1 MPIDTALT
9 IRIFLTI
16 AVAFIISFAATPIV
30 KSFAE
35 KVGAMDIPGE
45 ARRVHDHP
53 IPRMGGLAIFLGFLL
68 SVLLFVPLTR
78 PLEGILLGCVIIVAT
93 GAVDD
98 IVSLKAWVKLL
109 LQIAAAALAVYCGVR
124 IEVLGNLNIF
134 SANDYVTLGTWS
146 VPISILWIVGIT
158 NSVNLI
164 DGLDGLAV
172 GVSTISSLTMLVIA
186 LLVADSSVAVV
197 LAALVGACIG
207 FMPYNLNPAKIFMGD
222 TGSLLLGYVLATMSV
237 LGLFK
242 FYALVSFA
250 VPVLAIAVP
259 LFDTIFAFFRRLFH
273 GQSPMHPDRGHFHHR
288 LIDMGLSQKQAV
300 AVLYTISAI
309 LGLAAV
315 VITTS
320 GEIKALI
327 LILGF
332 CLCALVWASVYG
344 KLHHLNIGAAISGES
359 TTLEETEKEAP
370 GPGKQDTGEAAPK
383 APDSGGQNPAGCA
396 NDAQDNKQPETGSS
410 DAGNHTEEKE

>member
-1 MPIDTALT
+1 MPIDTELT
-9 IRIFLTI
+9 IRILLTI
-16 AVAFIISFAATPIV
+16 AVGFIISFAATPIV
-30 KSFAE
+30 KAFAE
-35 KVGAMDIPGE
+35 KVGAIDMPGE

-68 SVLLFVPLTR
+68 SVLLFIPINRQLQ
-78 PLEGILLGCVIIVAT
+78 GILLGCVLIVAT

-98 IVSLKAWVKLL
+98 VVSLKAWVKLL
-109 LQIAAAALAVYCGVR
+109 LQIAAACIAVFHGVR
-124 IEVLGNLNIF
+124 IEVLGNPNFL
-134 SANDYVTLGTWS
+134 SANDYLTLGSWS
-146 VPISILWIVGIT
+146 VPITILWIVGIT

-172 GVSTISSLTMLVIA
+172 GVSTISSVTMLVIA

-222 TGSLLLGYVLATMSV
+222 TGSLLLGYVLSTLSI

-242 FYALVSFA
+242 FYAIVSFA

-259 LFDTIFAFFRRLFH
+259 LFDTIFAFFRRLVK
-273 GQSPMHPDRGHFHHR
+273 GQNPMHPDRGHFHHR

-309 LGLAAV
+309 LGVAAV

-332 CLCALVWASVYG
+332 CICALVWAAVYG
-344 KLHHLNIGAAISGES
+344 KLHHVNVGAAISGEKS
-359 TTLEETEKEAP
+359 AEDEKKAGEKDAAETDEK
-370 GPGKQDTGEAAPK
+370 
-383 APDSGGQNPAGCA
+383 
-396 NDAQDNKQPETGSS
+396 
-410 DAGNHTEEKE
+410 TEEKK